1 MNNKMLIVGIC
12 VCIALLASACST
24 SRIVYRYDESTSR
37 YIAPTMSGYV
47 TPIAVDLR
55 IDTIKI
61 VYIEN
66 FPNTLTYKDVNNIEN
81 SGTIEYLKN
90 YTIAQAVKKYSA
102 DVIVAPIFDVKTS
115 EDFSTITITITG
127 FPAHY
132 INFRKATTEDINLI
146 FPNNKECKIAK

>member
-1 MNNKMLIVGIC
+1 MKNKLPIVGIC
-12 VCIALLASACST
+12 ACIALLATACST

-37 YIAPTMSGYV
+37 YLEPTMNGYV

-55 IDTIKI
+55 IDTNKI
-61 VYIEN
+61 VYVEN
-66 FPNTLTYKDVNNIEN
+66 FANTLNYQDVNNIEN
-81 SGTIEYLKN
+81 SGTIEYLKS
-90 YTIAQAVKKYSA
+90 YTIAQAVKNYSA

-146 FPNNKECKIAK
+146 FPNNKEIKIAN

>member
-1 MNNKMLIVGIC
+1 MLPILGIVL
-12 VCIALLASACST
+12 VVTLLTTGCST

-37 YIAPTMSGYV
+37 YIAPSMSGYV

-55 IDTIKI
+55 IDTTKI
-61 VYIEN
+61 VYVEN
-66 FPNTLTYKDVNNIEN
+66 FPNTLTSNDINNIEN
-81 SGTIEYLKN
+81 SGTIDYLKN
-90 YTIAQAVKKYSA
+90 YTIAQAVKKYNA

-146 FPNNKECKIAK
+146 FPYQQESKITN